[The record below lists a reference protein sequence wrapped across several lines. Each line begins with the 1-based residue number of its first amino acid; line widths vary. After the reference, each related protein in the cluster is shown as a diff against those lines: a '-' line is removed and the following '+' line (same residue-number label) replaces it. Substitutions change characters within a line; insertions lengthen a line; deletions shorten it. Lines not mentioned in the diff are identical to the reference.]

1 MEKYNSNLSTKETE
15 EELYFAGNKVRQTK
29 ATNQVR

>member
-1 MEKYNSNLSTKETE
+1 MYNSNLRTKGTE
-15 EELYFAGNKVRQTK
+15 EELYLMGNKVRQTK